1 MTDMTVKNAAK
12 SLFGGSGVSADMP
25 TDEIPAEMF
34 ADNKIGILDLLT
46 AAKLAPSKRE
56 ARNLITGGG
65 IMVDDVKIDDPNA
78 QIEITDFVV
87 VKKGKKIIHK
97 VKKA

>member
-1 MTDMTVKNAAK
+1 
-12 SLFGGSGVSADMP
+12 
-25 TDEIPAEMF
+25 
-34 ADNKIGILDLLT
+34 
-46 AAKLAPSKRE
+46 
-56 ARNLITGGG
+56 
-65 IMVDDVKIDDPNA
+65 MVDDVKIDDPNA